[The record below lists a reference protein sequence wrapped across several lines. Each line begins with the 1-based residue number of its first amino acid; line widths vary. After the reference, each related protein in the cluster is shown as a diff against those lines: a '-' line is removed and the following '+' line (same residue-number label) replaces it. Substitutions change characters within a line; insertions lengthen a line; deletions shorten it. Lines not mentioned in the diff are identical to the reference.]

1 MFELKIPTDAKPGE
15 EAKGCFGR
23 GVVRCPIY
31 LDGKGFMI
39 GMPHAMIH
47 Q

>member
-15 EAKGCFGR
+15 KAKGCFER
-23 GVVRCPIY
+23 GVRSMSYI

-39 GMPHAMIH
+39 RMPHAMIH